1 MRHWIALTAL
11 ILGSET
17 AFAAETMF
25 AAVRIKDITSTYGV
39 RDYQLV
45 GYGLVVGLQGTGDT
59 LRNAPFA
66 EQSLQ
71 SMLSRMGVNLPMN
84 ATAPGGV
91 PGPPTPPMRTRN
103 LAAVMVTASMP
114 PFAAW
119 GTTLDVTVSSMGDA
133 TSLMGGTLILTSM
146 TGVDGAIYAI
156 AQGPIAVSG
165 FAVSGQSESLT
176 HGVATVG
183 RIPNGATVEKEPPR
197 PRSNDV
203 ALELRNP
210 DFATSVRIADAIN
223 GYARKRYHTTAAVER
238 DSRTVALRLPPGI
251 HATRFLAEIGDLRV
265 SPSTPAKVV
274 IDERTGTVVIGADV
288 QISPVAVTHGSL
300 TLRVTEAPQVSQPAP
315 FSNGQTVVTSQT
327 AVTAS
332 EPAGQVATLAGP
344 NLRTLVKGLN
354 QIGLKPTGIISI
366 LQAIKNAGA
375 MQADLEIQ

>member
-1 MRHWIALTAL
+1 MRHWIALTAF
-11 ILGSET
+11 ILTAET
-17 AFAAETMF
+17 AFAG
-25 AAVRIKDITSTYGV
+25 VRIKDITSTYGV
-39 RDYQLV
+39 RDYPLV

-59 LRNAPFA
+59 LRNAPFT

-71 SMLSRMGVNLPMN
+71 SMLSRMGVNLPVN
-84 ATAPGGV
+84 GPGPGGAPG
-91 PGPPTPPMRTRN
+91 PQNSPMRTRN

-133 TSLMGGTLILTSM
+133 TSLMGGTLILTSL
-146 TGVDGAIYAI
+146 TGVDGDVYAI

-165 FAVSGQSESLT
+165 FSASGQSETLT

-183 RIPNGATVEKEPPR
+183 RIPNGATLEKEPPR
-197 PRSNDV
+197 PKSNDGAL

-210 DFATSVRIADAIN
+210 DFVTSVRIADAIN
-223 GYARKRYHTTAAVER
+223 GYARKRYHITSAVER
-238 DSRTVALRLPPGI
+238 DSRTVSLRLPPGV
-251 HATRFLAEIGDLRV
+251 HATRFLAEIGDLHV
-265 SPSTPAKVV
+265 SPSTPAKVI

-344 NLRTLVKGLN
+344 DLKTLVKGLN